1 MTQLSTVLA
10 HLASTCLDIG
20 DLLILDRYGRS
31 ITWDSQSK
39 LLPTRV
45 RGGAETP
52 DERSDFARRVLS
64 TQALE
69 PYRPML
75 AVGVLA
81 IRPGVR
87 LQFERMD
94 IKRWITLSILATQPS
109 KSGEGRSSIYTK
121 DLTAEMVKQSIV
133 DAIAR
138 LMAGSV

>member
-20 DLLILDRYGRS
+20 ELLILDRYGRS

-75 AVGVLA
+75 AVGMLA
-81 IRPGVR
+81 IRPGIR
-87 LQFERMD
+87 LRIERIESD
-94 IKRWITLSILATQPS
+94 RGIAISILATQPS
-109 KSGEGRSSIYTK
+109 RAGEGRSSVYTK
-121 DLTAEMVKQSIV
+121 DLTAEKVKQSIV